1 MARVRPWF
9 GVLAACSVLALPAH
23 VLAGG
28 MDPALSRLVYAP
40 GNPPC
45 PQASG
50 AAMCADNESFEHL
63 VTELAGALAL
73 PVDTGA
79 ATDGP
84 RGFYVGLSVAATT
97 IRSSE
102 RYWTRGTRG
111 SDPAAAGNP
120 DVSSLSTWNR
130 LEVRKG
136 LPFGFELGSSLG
148 FGTGTSLWVLSAQL
162 KLALFEGFRTGFG
175 ALPDVALRAGAQTL
189 IGSNEVAISTQNLDV
204 TLSKPFVILRQHV
217 VTPLL
222 ALQLLFESAKSG
234 VIDLTPNTNAFDA
247 CAPAA
252 NPSNGVALECTKP
265 SGATELANN
274 VSFRTVNHARVR
286 LFAGVEERYQI
297 LSIALSLG
305 LDLTT
310 PGLQTI
316 TPREDLP
323 TSTLR
328 QFSVHVAAGMRY

>member
-23 VLAGG
+23 VFAGG
-28 MDPALSRLVYAP
+28 MDPTLSRLVYAP
-40 GNPPC
+40 GNGPC
-45 PQASG
+45 QG

-73 PVDTGA
+73 PVDSGA
-79 ATDGP
+79 ATDGA
-84 RGFYVGLSVAATT
+84 RGFYVGLSTAATT
-97 IRSSE
+97 IRSSQ
-102 RYWTRGTRG
+102 RYWSRGTRG
-111 SDPAAAGNP
+111 SDPTADANDG
-120 DVSSLSTWNR
+120 VSALQSWNR
-130 LEVRKG
+130 LDVRKG
-136 LPFGFELGSSLG
+136 LPFGFEVGSSLG
-148 FGTGTSLWVLSAQL
+148 FGTGTSLWVLSVQL

-175 ALPDVALRAGAQTL
+175 ALPDVALRAGSQTL
-189 IGSNEVAISTQNLDV
+189 IGSNEVSMSTQNFDV
-204 TLSKPFVILRQHV
+204 TLSKPFVVVQQHV
-217 VTPLL
+217 ITPLL

-286 LFAGVEERYQI
+286 LFAGVEERYQV

-316 TPREDLP
+316 TPHEDLP

-328 QFSVHVAAGMRY
+328 QFSVHLAAGLRY